1 MEKEKSVVE
10 KVVEVLPS
18 TWEVPQSYWGSK
30 EDYGNLSK
38 GTKLLVEFKNEVM
51 KGNEENAK
59 EKLKEFLQMLE
70 NGALPLWEKKK
81 EEFKQLLENFENYF
95 EKLKEA
101 LEPGYEQYLAQKKRD
116 EETARMFKGFIE
128 EGKRKKEEEK
138 EEKES
143 VAKRVKKLFRR

>member
-70 NGALPLWEKKK
+70 NGALPLWEEKK

-101 LEPGYEQYLAQKKRD
+101 LEPGYEQYLTQKQRD

-128 EGKRKKEEEK
+128 EGKRKNEEKK

-143 VAKRVKKLFRR
+143 IAKRIKGLFRK

>member
-30 EDYGNLSK
+30 GDYGNLSK
-38 GTKLLVEFKNEVM
+38 GTKLLVEFKNEVI

-70 NGALPLWEKKK
+70 NGALPLWEEKK

-101 LEPGYEQYLAQKKRD
+101 LEPGYEQYLTQKQRD

-128 EGKRKKEEEK
+128 EGKRKNEEKK

-143 VAKRVKKLFRR
+143 IAKRVKGLFRR